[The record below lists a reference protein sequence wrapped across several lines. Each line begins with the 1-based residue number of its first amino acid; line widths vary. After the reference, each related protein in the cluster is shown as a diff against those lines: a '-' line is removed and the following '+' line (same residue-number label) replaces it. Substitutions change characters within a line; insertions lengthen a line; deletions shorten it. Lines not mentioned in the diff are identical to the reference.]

1 MATMIEQLC
10 DVLGTDPQVI
20 EVYGEDDDT
29 WTVYFHND
37 PIGRGNDIDEALED
51 AIASAHE
58 MNEEG
63 NRHGL

>member
-1 MATMIEQLC
+1 MATMIEKLRGA
-10 DVLGTDPQVI
+10 LGAEPGALEI
-20 EVYGEDDDT
+20 YGEDDDT

-37 PIGRGNDIDEALED
+37 PIGRGDDIDEALED

-63 NRHGL
+63 NPRGL